1 MIEDVCTSDGA
12 LVVSS
17 ADVSDGNTCP
27 EIITRTYT
35 VTDAGSNASVDIV
48 HTITVDDDIAP
59 VIVAPNDTATLE
71 GCAADATTVTSDN
84 AGFAYSET
92 SVTLDAAGVTAFLAL
107 TGASIT
113 EACGYT
119 VTYIDSQLGSFPF
132 VVTRTYTITDACGNT
147 ANDTQTI
154 TVDDTTAPAVTGSI
168 TDSTVEGCV
177 AGAAAAAETTVAG
190 LEGLTGDLA
199 ITDACTADG
208 DLTVASS
215 DASTGTCPVVITRTY
230 TVTDGGG
237 NSVDI
242 LQTINVDD
250 NIAPVIV
257 APSDT
262 AILEG
267 CAADAT
273 TVTSGNTGF
282 AYSETSVTLDAADVT
297 AFEALAGASI
307 TEACDYTVAYVDS
320 QTGSFPFVVTRTYT
334 ITDACGNTASDTQT
348 ITVDDTTAPAVT
360 GSITDSP
367 VEGCAAPA
375 AETTVA
381 GLEDL
386 DGDLMIADACTADG
400 ALVVSSADVSDGNT
414 CPEIIT
420 RTYTVTDAG
429 SNASVDI
436 VHTITV
442 DDTTAP
448 VIVAPDDIDIEACA
462 ADATTVTSVMQDL
475 RIVKYQ

>member
-1 MIEDVCTSDGA
+1 MISDACSEGEGLELFASGETQDNGAFNDNVRLTFADQNAVPALDNPTGFQSIYTYEDVNGTWVNIDGTGLQNGSDYRGSTLTLSGQYWINEWDMANALKFVVNYTTLDGTQLTS
-12 LVVSS
+12 
-17 ADVSDGNTCP
+17 
-27 EIITRTYT
+27 TYF
-35 VTDAGSNASVDIV
+35 
-48 HTITVDDDIAP
+48 
-59 VIVAPNDTATLE
+59 LE
-71 GCAADATTVTSDN
+71 GGSTTEASDN
-84 AGFAYSET
+84 FY
-92 SVTLDAAGVTAFLAL
+92 
-107 TGASIT
+107 
-113 EACGYT
+113 Y
-119 VTYIDSQLGSFPF
+119 
-132 VVTRTYTITDACGNT
+132 N
-147 ANDTQTI
+147 N
-154 TVDDTTAPAVTGSI
+154 
-168 TDSTVEGCV
+168 
-177 AGAAAAAETTVAG
+177 
-190 LEGLTGDLA
+190 
-199 ITDACTADG
+199 
-208 DLTVASS
+208 LTVASS
-215 DASTGTCPVVITRTY
+215 DASTGTCPIVITRTY

-250 NIAPVIV
+250 DTAPVIV

-297 AFEALAGASI
+297 AFLALTGASI

-320 QTGSFPFVVTRTYT
+320 QTGTLPFVVTRTYT

-375 AETTVA
+375 AVATVA
-381 GLEDL
+381 LLEDL
-386 DGDLMIADACTADG
+386 AGDLMIADACTADG
-400 ALVVSSADVSDGNT
+400 DLVVTSSDSSDGNT

-429 SNASVDI
+429 GNASVDI

-442 DDTTAP
+442 DDDTAP
-448 VIVAPDDIDIEACA
+448 VIVAPGDTATLEGCA

-475 RIVKYQ
+475 RIVMYQ